1 METIKMLQ
9 DGAKALFQKPLG
21 GIRPKGGDPFLDPEI
36 SGDSEKRSADGVD
49 FGNLLLDGL
58 KEVSGRQMEVK
69 KKMEGLVTGETKSV
83 EEVMAAMGKSDIAFK
98 LMLEIRS
105 RLVEAWKEVTRIQ
118 V

>member
-1 METIKMLQ
+1 MESLKMLQ
-9 DGAKALFQKPLG
+9 EGAKALFQKPVG
-21 GIRPKGGDPFLDPEI
+21 GIKPRGGDPFLDPEL
-36 SGDSEKRSADGVD
+36 SGEVERKPSEGVD
-49 FGNLLLDGL
+49 FGNLLMDGL

-69 KKMEGLVTGETKSV
+69 KKMEGLVTGETKSI